1 MKIEIVR
8 IYEHK
13 EASDN
18 IRILVDR
25 LWSCAIAKK
34 DAHLDYNK
42 NNGRQGEGALL
53 IKPFLYEPDLSL
65 S

>member
-1 MKIEIVR
+1 MNIEIAR

-18 IRILVDR
+18 IRILLDR
-25 LWSCAIAKK
+25 VWPRGISKK

-42 NNGRQGEGALL
+42 NNGRQGEGH
-53 IKPFLYEPDLSL
+53 F
-65 S
+65 